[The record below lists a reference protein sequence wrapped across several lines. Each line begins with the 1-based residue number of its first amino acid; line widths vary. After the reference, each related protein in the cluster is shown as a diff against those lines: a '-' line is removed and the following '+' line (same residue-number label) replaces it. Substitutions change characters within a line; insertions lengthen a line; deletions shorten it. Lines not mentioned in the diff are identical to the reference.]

1 MPNVIFDRE
10 CGISEVREHDR
21 QRAGLGAVASVFRQ
35 PGAALDLEINVE
47 VNEIPG
53 LRIPPLL

>member
-1 MPNVIFDRE
+1 MKVQSCKVIA
-10 CGISEVREHDR
+10 V